1 MKYLAFFLVTALL
14 SGFTL
19 EKKYAVEAD
28 TFFTD
33 QLDNVYLLKGQNL
46 RKVSSGGT
54 IDYEFNVMRYGNITT
69 IDVTRPLKPML
80 FYKDLS
86 QIIILD
92 NTLSMQGSPIDL
104 FAREL
109 GQVNAAC
116 VSVNDHFWLYNLN
129 NFEILRTDRSFKT
142 VVKSGNLTQVVGKN
156 VMPNFMVEVDNW
168 LYVNDPEKGIFIF
181 DIYGTY
187 ARTIPVKGLDFFQ
200 VISSKIYYVKN
211 GQLLVYDTKSFS
223 EEVIELPVKEFTDL
237 RVNSSRL
244 YVLNDKMLE
253 VYKSDN

>member
-1 MKYLAFFLVTALL
+1 
-14 SGFTL
+14 
-19 EKKYAVEAD
+19 
-28 TFFTD
+28 
-33 QLDNVYLLKGQNL
+33 
-46 RKVSSGGT
+46 
-54 IDYEFNVMRYGNITT
+54 
-69 IDVTRPLKPML
+69 
-80 FYKDLS
+80 
-86 QIIILD
+86 
-92 NTLSMQGSPIDL
+92 MQGSPIDL

>member
-1 MKYLAFFLVTALL
+1 
-14 SGFTL
+14 
-19 EKKYAVEAD
+19 
-28 TFFTD
+28 
-33 QLDNVYLLKGQNL
+33 
-46 RKVSSGGT
+46 
-54 IDYEFNVMRYGNITT
+54 
-69 IDVTRPLKPML
+69 
-80 FYKDLS
+80 
-86 QIIILD
+86 
-92 NTLSMQGSPIDL
+92 
-104 FAREL
+104 
-109 GQVNAAC
+109 
-116 VSVNDHFWLYNLN
+116 
-129 NFEILRTDRSFKT
+129 
-142 VVKSGNLTQVVGKN
+142 VGKN
-156 VMPNFMVEVDNW
+156 VMPNFMVDNW